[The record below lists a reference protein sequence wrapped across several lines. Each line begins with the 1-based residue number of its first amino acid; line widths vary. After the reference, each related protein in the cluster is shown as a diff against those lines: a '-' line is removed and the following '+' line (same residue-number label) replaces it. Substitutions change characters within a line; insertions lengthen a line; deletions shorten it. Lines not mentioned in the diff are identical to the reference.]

1 MQKKR
6 IALLLSLVVG
16 AAHAAPTIV
25 SFDADNL
32 KVVDGQPVKLSWTVS
47 DATVVRLN
55 GQVVTGNSITVTPLG
70 TSGAKLDYRLEATN
84 ADAKVTDVR
93 TIALSRGT
101 VLDKG
106 YIPEA
111 YAPGCAPRPDTD
123 YMAAHKFLRIE
134 PRDCT
139 TVRTATPV
147 FVWAQVTDSWNMGE
161 MTFTLTGPGGYEYS
175 TTTTEPQ
182 LVLPKPL
189 VEAGRYTWKVQE
201 RTRWGAVNTS
211 QERTFDFN
219 GAELP
224 NVATGAQVS
233 ANILAK
239 ARPRILPRD
248 ASGKVLTWSA
258 IDAALKV
265 SDQKDSYAAYIA
277 KAAGFATSVD
287 VVEPPTSGNE
297 HNNAVYQTLLRIE
310 TLATAGKIADNA
322 AYKQEAIRSL
332 LKVAAWRM
340 DENGTTTEWKQ
351 DQWNR
356 EVLRSLSLGLDMLY
370 SEMSAEQRDVII
382 NAINLRLTPLMEKVK
397 WLYRVPYDSHLLTA
411 MLYAVDV
418 MMHANGAV
426 GATQRF
432 EPAGTEGQLLAKTW
446 DKAITT
452 IGTWRGGS
460 DSAFGNSTGYTWM
473 ALNTYSQLLAGYQLT
488 AGVDISHIQALDKF
502 GNNFYA
508 MTPRIRSRIDAT
520 HPFGGTRAPFGDG
533 SEQGGYYFSYAWD
546 YYSLFA
552 HVSRNPLDEWYY
564 RAGIDDTIR
573 KAPLRIYH
581 YLMTASKAR
590 VAPAENPQ
598 LPSTYLFEDAGQVA
612 MHTNTADPY
621 RSSLYFRSS
630 RLGSLNHSH
639 ADNNSFIFVSKGRDI
654 FVSGGAYTNFGDA
667 TEQEVRRATRF
678 KNALTFDAGEGYTD
692 SGIGQAEPVPNPT
705 VAGNPVFTMV
715 ANAKL
720 VNHYAPENSKW
731 SIATGDATGAYQGEI
746 TPGSRTFKPLLT
758 NAVRTV
764 AYNRA
769 DRVAL
774 IYDYASSD
782 TKRRWQ
788 FNFQTIA
795 KPEVNPAE
803 PRRMKV
809 VADTA
814 MVCTYFHGFNGTFT
828 QPEDMATLY
837 PANFKANQQYHTA
850 YKTTD
855 RHNQIA
861 TLTVLTEDCATNVPV
876 YVTYL
881 TGTKLLVQRGK
892 SWLVFDQRNVQIS
905 E

>member
-1 MQKKR
+1 MQKTR
-6 IALLLSLVVG
+6 IAMLLSLAMS
-16 AAHAAPTIV
+16 AAHATPTIV

-47 DATVVRLN
+47 DATIVRLN
-55 GQVVTGNSITVTPLG
+55 GQVVTGNSITVTPLA

-84 ADAKVTDVR
+84 ADAKTTDVR

-111 YAPGCAPRPDTD
+111 YAPGCVPQADTD
-123 YMAAHKFLRIE
+123 YMAAHKYLRIE

-139 TVRTATPV
+139 TVRTATPL
-147 FVWAQVTDSWNMGE
+147 FTWAQLALTSQLAE

-175 TTTTEPQ
+175 VTTREPR

-189 VEAGRYTWKVQE
+189 VEPGRYTWKVQE
-201 RTRWGAVNTS
+201 RTSTGVVRTS
-211 QERTFDFN
+211 QDRTFDFN

-224 NVATGAQVS
+224 NVASGAQVR
-233 ANILAK
+233 ANVLAK
-239 ARPRILPRD
+239 PWPRILPRD
-248 ASGKVLTWSA
+248 ASGKIMTWSA

-265 SDQKDSYAAYIA
+265 SDQKDSYAAYMA
-277 KAAGFATSVD
+277 KAAGFATPVD
-287 VVEPPTSGNE
+287 IPEPAD
-297 HNNAVYQTLLRIE
+297 NNAIHNVLLRIE
-310 TLATAGKIADNA
+310 TLATAGLIANNA
-322 AYKQEAIRSL
+322 GYQQEAINSL
-332 LKVAAWRM
+332 LKVAAWRT
-340 DENGTTTEWKQ
+340 DKEGPTTEWKQ

-356 EVLRSLSLGLDMLY
+356 DVLRSLSLGLDMLY
-370 SEMSAEQRDVII
+370 TRMTPAQRDVII
-382 NAINLRLTPLMEKVK
+382 KCIKARMDPLMAKLDS
-397 WLYRVPYDSHLLTA
+397 LYRLPYDSHLLTA
-411 MLYAVDV
+411 ALYAVEV
-418 MMHANGAV
+418 MMHTTGAV
-426 GATQRF
+426 GSAERY

-446 DKAITT
+446 NTVITT

-473 ALNTYSQLLAGYQLT
+473 ALNSYAQLLADYQLT

-502 GNNFYA
+502 GDNFYA
-508 MTPRIRSRIDAT
+508 TTPRIRSRISESN
-520 HPFGGTRAPFGDG
+520 PFGGTRAPFGDG
-533 SEQGGYYFSYAWD
+533 SEQGGYYYSYAWQS
-546 YYSLFA
+546 YGLFA
-552 HVSRNPLDEWYY
+552 HVSQNPVDEWYY
-564 RAGIDDTIR
+564 RAGIDATR
-573 KAPLRIYH
+573 TLPLRIYH

-598 LPSTYLFEDAGQVA
+598 LPSSYLFEDAGQVA
-612 MHTNTADPY
+612 MHTNTSDPL

-639 ADNNSFIFVSKGRDI
+639 ADNNSFVFVSKGRDI
-654 FVSGGAYTNFGDA
+654 FVSGGVYKNFDDL
-667 TEQEVRRATRF
+667 TEQQLRRATRF

-692 SGIGQAEPVPNPT
+692 SGIGQAERVPDPT
-705 VAGNPVFTMV
+705 VAGNPAFSMV
-715 ANAKL
+715 ANARL
-720 VNHYAPENSKW
+720 VNFYAPETSNW

-746 TPGSRTFKPLLT
+746 TPGSHTFKPLLK

-774 IYDYASSD
+774 IYDFASSD
-782 TKRRWQ
+782 IKRRWQ
-788 FNFQTIA
+788 FNYQTVA
-795 KPEVNPAE
+795 KPEVDPAQ
-803 PRRMKV
+803 PRRLKV
-809 VADTA
+809 VAADA
-814 MVCTYFHGFNGTFT
+814 KVCSYFHGFNGAYT

-837 PANFKANQQYHTA
+837 PGYFNPNQQFHTA

-881 TGTKLLVQRGK
+881 TNTKLLVQRGK

>member
-1 MQKKR
+1 MQRTR
-6 IALLLSLVVG
+6 IAMLLSLAMS

-55 GQVVTGNSITVTPLG
+55 GQVVTGNSVTVTPLA
-70 TSGAKLDYRLEATN
+70 TTGAKLDYRLEASN
-84 ADAKVTDVR
+84 AFGKSTDVR

-101 VLDKG
+101 VLDRG

-111 YAPGCAPRPDTD
+111 YAADCTPRPDTD
-123 YMAAHKFLRIE
+123 YMAAHKFLRVE

-139 TVRTATPV
+139 VVRTATPV
-147 FVWAQVTDSWNMGE
+147 FTWAQVAPSWRLAD

-175 TTTTEPQ
+175 VTTKEPR
-182 LVLPKPL
+182 LLLPKPL

-201 RTRWGAVNTS
+201 RTNAGVVSTS
-211 QERTFDFN
+211 QERTFEFD

-224 NVATGAQVS
+224 NVATGAQVR

-239 ARPRILPRD
+239 PWPRILPRD
-248 ASGKVLTWSA
+248 ASGKVMTWAA

-265 SDQKDSYAAYIA
+265 SDQKESYAAYMA
-277 KAAGFATSVD
+277 KAAGFATPVD
-287 VVEPPTSGNE
+287 VTEPPTSEKKYNTS
-297 HNNAVYQTLLRIE
+297 VRDTLLRIE
-310 TLATAGKIADNA
+310 TLATAGQITGNA
-322 AYKQEAIRSL
+322 AYKQEAINSL
-332 LKVAAWRM
+332 LKLAAWRM
-340 DENGTTTEWKQ
+340 DAEGTTTEWKQ

-356 EVLRSLSLGLDMLY
+356 DVLRSLSLGLDMLY
-370 SEMSAEQRDVII
+370 TQMTAAQRDVII
-382 NAINLRLTPLMEKVK
+382 NAINLRLAPLMTKLND
-397 WLYRVPYDSHLLTA
+397 LYTLPYNSHLLTA
-411 MLYAVDV
+411 ALYAVEV
-418 MMHANGAV
+418 MMHATGAV
-426 GATQRF
+426 GSTQRF

-446 DKAITT
+446 NTVITT

-460 DSAFGNSTGYTWM
+460 DSAFGNSTGYAWM
-473 ALNTYSQLLAGYQLT
+473 ALISYSELLADYQLT

-502 GNNFYA
+502 GDNFYST
-508 MTPRIRSRIDAT
+508 TPRVRSQISAAN
-520 HPFGGTRAPFGDG
+520 PFGGTRAPFGDG
-533 SEQGGYYFSYAWD
+533 SEQGGYYYSYAWQS
-546 YYSLFA
+546 YSLFA
-552 HVSRNPLDEWYY
+552 HVSQNPVDEWYY
-564 RAGIDDTIR
+564 RADIDKTR
-573 KAPLRIYH
+573 SAPLRIYH

-590 VAPAENPQ
+590 VAPADNPQ

-612 MHTNTADPY
+612 MHTDTVAPL

-654 FVSGGAYTNFGDA
+654 FVSGGTYGDFGDT
-667 TEQEVRRATRF
+667 TEQELRRATRF

-692 SGIGQAEPVPNPT
+692 SGIGQAEPVPDPT
-705 VAGNPVFTMV
+705 VAGNPTFTMV

-720 VNHYAPENSKW
+720 INYYARPDSNW

-746 TPGSRTFKPLLT
+746 TPKSHTFKPLLK

-774 IYDYASSD
+774 IYDFASSD
-782 TKRRWQ
+782 IKRRWQ
-788 FNFQTIA
+788 YNFQTIA
-795 KPEVNPAE
+795 KPEVIATE

-809 VADTA
+809 VASDA
-814 MVCTYFHGFNGTFT
+814 KVCTYFHGADGAFS
-828 QPEDMATLY
+828 QPQDMDTLY
-837 PANFKANQQYHTA
+837 PAYFTPGQQYHTD
-850 YKTTD
+850 YKTKD

-861 TLTVLTEDCATNVPV
+861 SLTVLTEDCATNVPV

-881 TGTKLLVQRGK
+881 SPTKLLVNRGK